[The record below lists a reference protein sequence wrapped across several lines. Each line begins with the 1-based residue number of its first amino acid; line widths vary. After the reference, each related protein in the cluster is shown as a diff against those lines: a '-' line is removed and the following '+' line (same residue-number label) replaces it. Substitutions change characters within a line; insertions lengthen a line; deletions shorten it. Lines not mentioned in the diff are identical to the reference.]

1 MIIKAPFGVPYDHY
15 SLHQDIQGDIVLKI
29 TMLRRAAVTT
39 ATASFLLGGL
49 AVAAPASAAPGG
61 SHTCSIAT
69 RTANKWT
76 AHCTVTSGQ
85 ARAVTKCSNGKTIY
99 GAWVGRGRWTFA
111 GECGVYWVKDW
122 SSQGRA

>member
-1 MIIKAPFGVPYDHY
+1 MKT
-15 SLHQDIQGDIVLKI
+15 
-29 TMLRRAAVTT
+29 TMLRRAAVAT
-39 ATASFLLGGL
+39 ATASFLLGSL
-49 AVAAPASAAPGG
+49 TIAAPASAAGS